1 MIYDVV
7 IIGGGIAAL
16 TSSIYSV
23 RKGLKTLLIAK
34 QIGGQTNWAIG
45 IENYPGFKK
54 INGLDLISNTKE
66 QSLSLGAE
74 IIEGDEVVSVKE
86 IEKIFEVK
94 TNKNKYQTKTI
105 IVASGKEPRKINI
118 EGETEFLGKGVA
130 YCATCDAPLFKN
142 KHVAVI
148 GSGNAGLDA
157 AIELSKY
164 CSKIDVLEESDE
176 IKGDRKTAEKIEND
190 KTFTILKNA
199 NITKIIG
206 DKFVNS
212 IEYVAN
218 KEKKQISLS
227 GVFIEIGSIPTS
239 NFMSSKIK
247 KNNIGEIIVDSNTKA
262 TSIPGIFAAGDV
274 TDNLYKQ
281 IIIAAGD
288 GAIAAISV
296 DEYLKKKS

>member
-1 MIYDVV
+1 MIYDLI

-16 TSSIYSV
+16 TSSIYGS
-23 RKGLKTLLIAK
+23 RKGLKTLVLTK

-54 INGLDLISNTKE
+54 INGLDLMFAVKD
-66 QSLSLGAE
+66 QSISLGAE
-74 IIEGDEVVSVKE
+74 IVEGVEVISVKE
-86 IEKIFEVK
+86 IENIFEVK
-94 TNKNKYQTKTI
+94 TNKNTYQTKTI

-118 EGETEFLGKGVA
+118 EGEAEFLGRGVA

-142 KHVAVI
+142 KVVAVI

-157 AIELSKY
+157 ALELSKY
-164 CSKIDVLEESDE
+164 SNNIYILERSDQ
-176 IKGDRKTAEKIEND
+176 IKGDQKTLQKIKNDEK
-190 KTFTILKNA
+190 FTILKNA
-199 NITKIIG
+199 NITKIKG

-212 IEYVAN
+212 IEYILE
-218 KEKKQISLS
+218 KEKKEIALS

-239 NFMSSKIK
+239 SFMPSKIK
-247 KNNIGEIIVDSNTKA
+247 RNNIGEIIVDQKTKA

-274 TDNLYKQ
+274 TDSLYKQ

-296 DEYLKKKS
+296 DEYLKKIS